1 MKLNLYDGSA
11 AWPGE
16 FESATTGW
24 RAVKRRFHM
33 FTPFAANVGDEG
45 ER

>member
-1 MKLNLYDGSA
+1 MMDQPRGRASLSQQPPD
-11 AWPGE
+11 
-16 FESATTGW
+16 W
-24 RAVKRRFHM
+24 RAVKRLFHM